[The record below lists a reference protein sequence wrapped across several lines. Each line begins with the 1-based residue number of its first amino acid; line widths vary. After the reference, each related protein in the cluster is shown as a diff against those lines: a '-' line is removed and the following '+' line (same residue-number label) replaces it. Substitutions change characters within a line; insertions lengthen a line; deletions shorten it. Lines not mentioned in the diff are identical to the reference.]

1 MNKKEV
7 FVVIL
12 LVLALFVG
20 ALALHPQQG
29 DVVQAQT
36 PTTLTKVD
44 VVFVYVPCVGKA
56 EVSAIPAPK
65 GAKVETIAMPIVH
78 ASTDITIV
86 DTTTIIDPIVV
97 VPPVIVVDDNND
109 DKDNCNNGAG
119 NGSDCTPG
127 HSSGNNQ
134 GNGQQTGDQ
143 ENQGQQGN
151 GNNDN
156 ANNNSNANNNGIANH
171 KSK

>member
-56 EVSAIPAPK
+56 EVSAIPAPL
-65 GAKVETIAMPIVH
+65 GAKAETIVPVQDKPVQDEA
-78 ASTDITIV
+78 
-86 DTTTIIDPIVV
+86 VV
-97 VPPVIVVDDNND
+97 VPDVVPDVVDPPVVVPDT
-109 DKDNCNNGAG
+109 DKPAKEEKQHCDNGAG
-119 NGSDCTPG
+119 NNDDCTPG
-127 HSSGNNQ
+127 HSSGSNQ

-143 ENQGQQGN
+143 TNQGEN
-151 GNNDN
+151 GHNKD
-156 ANNNSNANNNGIANH
+156 
-171 KSK
+171 K